1 MLAVPQRVLPAGQR
15 GSLAERRDRQ
25 LGSLRRRVEARRRR
39 VGRRANHRRRLR
51 ARRLLLPVLIN
62 RRRARARIRRCE
74 SS

>member
-15 GSLAERRDRQ
+15 GPLAAHRDRQ
-25 LGSLRRRVEARRRR
+25 LGALRRRLQARRRR